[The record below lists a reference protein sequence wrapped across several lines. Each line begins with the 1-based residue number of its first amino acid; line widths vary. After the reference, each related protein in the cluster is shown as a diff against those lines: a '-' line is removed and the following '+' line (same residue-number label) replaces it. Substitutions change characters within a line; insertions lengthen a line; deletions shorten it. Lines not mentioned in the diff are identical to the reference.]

1 MNHFDYRNGVLHAE
15 AVNLIELAEAVG
27 TPFYCYS
34 TATLERHYRVF
45 SEAFAGEKAVVCYA
59 MKANSNQ
66 SVLRTLAKLG
76 AGADV
81 VSGGE
86 LKRAL
91 AAGIP
96 PQKILFSGVGKT
108 EAELRAALA
117 ADILVHQCRVR
128 ARTRIAVAA
137 RGRGRQDRAD
147 LGAGQSRRRRRHP
160 RQDRHRQVREQV
172 RRPDRA
178 RPRRLCPRGQ
188 AAGDRG
194 HRHRHAYRQPDHRSL
209 PKMETA
215 FRILAEFVQT
225 LRADGHT
232 ISHIDFGGGLG
243 IPYYMDRAA
252 PPAPDAYAAMVKR
265 VTHNLGCTLMF
276 EPGRMIVGN
285 AGILVTRVIYVKP
298 GDAKNFVIIDA
309 AMNDLIRPTLYEAHH
324 DILPVREPA
333 QGHAHRSSPTWSGR
347 SAKPATISR
356 STASLPEPK
365 AGDLLAIMTAG
376 AYGAVQSGTY
386 NTRALVPEVLVKDDQ
401 YAVVR
406 PRIEV
411 EELIA
416 MDRASAVAVT
426 RCAVLAK
433 PGPITPGIVV
443 KNVCAV
449 ALSIGHGVWVPA
461 RRPGRRRSVIQ
472 FISPRRRP
480 WRRPPSRPPPFRSA

>member
-15 AVNLIELAEAVG
+15 AVNLIELATAVG

-45 SEAFAGEKAVVCYA
+45 CDAFAGKKVMVCYA

-66 SVLRTLAKLG
+66 SVLRTLARLG

-96 PQKILFSGVGKT
+96 PDRILFSGIGKT

-117 ADILVHQCRVR
+117 ADIFCINIESEPELELLSRLAAASGRTARISVRVNPDVDAGTHAKISTGRLENKFGIPLAR
-128 ARTRIAVAA
+128 ARTVYARAA
-137 RGRGRQDRAD
+137 TLPGIRVTGADMHIGSQITD
-147 LGAGQSRRRRRHP
+147 LGR
-160 RQDRHRQVREQV
+160 
-172 RRPDRA
+172 
-178 RPRRLCPRGQ
+178 
-188 AAGDRG
+188 
-194 HRHRHAYRQPDHRSL
+194 
-209 PKMETA
+209 MEAA
-215 FRILAEFVQT
+215 FRILAGFVET
-225 LRADGHT
+225 LRADGHA

-243 IPYYMDRAA
+243 IPYYSDREA
-252 PPAPDAYAAMVKR
+252 PPEPAEYAAMVKR

-276 EPGRMIVGN
+276 EPGRLIVGN
-285 AGILVTRVIYVKP
+285 AGILVARVIYVKR

-324 DILPVREPA
+324 DILPVRQPA
-333 QGHAHRSSPTWSGR
+333 PSTPAIVADVVGPVCESGDYLALDRSM
-347 SAKPATISR
+347 
-356 STASLPEPK
+356 PEPR
-365 AGDLLAIMTAG
+365 AGDLVAIMTAG

-406 PRIEV
+406 PRLET
-411 EELIA
+411 EALIA
-416 MDRASAVAVT
+416 MDR
-426 RCAVLAK
+426 
-433 PGPITPGIVV
+433 
-443 KNVCAV
+443 
-449 ALSIGHGVWVPA
+449 PA
-461 RRPGRRRSVIQ
+461 
-472 FISPRRRP
+472 P
-480 WRRPPSRPPPFRSA
+480 WL